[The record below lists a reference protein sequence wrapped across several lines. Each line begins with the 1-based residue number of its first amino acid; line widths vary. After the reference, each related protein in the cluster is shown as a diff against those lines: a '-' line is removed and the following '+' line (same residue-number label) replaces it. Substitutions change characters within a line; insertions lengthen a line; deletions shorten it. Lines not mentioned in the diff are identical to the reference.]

1 MLKNFINQAK
11 KNAEKFL
18 NKQETKEA
26 ISKLKSEYKDASEKL
41 GKLLDEGDE
50 ILKRKVNEVFNDKD
64 SEKSGNVKNPKEE
77 VVVET
82 PKEEVVVETPKE
94 EVVVEAHKEEVV
106 VEAPKEEVVVEAP
119 KEEVVVETPNEVV
132 IKQDTVLKSSDI
144 KISEVC
150 ESVTLNNKILEALIN
165 EGVETYDQIE
175 DMSDEEILALPSIG
189 KATLKKLREFKY

>member
-64 SEKSGNVKNPKEE
+64 SEKSGNVKN
-77 VVVET
+77 